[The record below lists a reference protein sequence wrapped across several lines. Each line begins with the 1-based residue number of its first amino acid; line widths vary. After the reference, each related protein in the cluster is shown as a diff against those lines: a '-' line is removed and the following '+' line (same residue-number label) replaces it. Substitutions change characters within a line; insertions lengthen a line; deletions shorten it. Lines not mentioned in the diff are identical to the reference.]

1 MDKRP
6 RRMSEPSADA
16 EDLKLLSP
24 EEREHRRK
32 FEEKRKMHYNE
43 FQAVKMARQ
52 LMDEEEE
59 EEDEDEEE
67 DKEESKDKMEES

>member
-59 EEDEDEEE
+59 EEDEDEE

>member
-59 EEDEDEEE
+59 EDEDEEE